1 MIPINVIK
9 ENKSIRRFVKY
20 LIKSMDSSV
29 IEWKYNYYLYIFF
42 NIKFKFSRLKY
53 IIICLISWIIII
65 IQSSYD
71 MNNINFFYTLLN
83 TYNTYIIIQ

>member
-53 IIICLISWIIII
+53 IIIVWFHES
-65 IQSSYD
+65 
-71 MNNINFFYTLLN
+71 
-83 TYNTYIIIQ
+83 